1 MFADEHYC
9 RYPPRKDGQAE
20 LVRPIRKRRLT
31 LVLEHVIDWFRS
43 QEQHYRSRINTILR
57 G

>member
-1 MFADEHYC
+1 VFADEHYC

>member
-1 MFADEHYC
+1 MLLSLLPEEG
-9 RYPPRKDGQAE
+9 GQGE
-20 LVRPIRKRRLT
+20 PGRPLRKRRLT